1 MGNREKDQNENWPK
15 REGKRKT
22 GGQDEGKEKGEKK
35 TRENS
40 GKGVFSE
47 TGSAN
52 RRTKQQKARSD
63 PDGIETRLFPF

>member
-52 RRTKQQKARSD
+52 RRTEEPK
-63 PDGIETRLFPF
+63 